1 MIKHFLV
8 KTIKYST
15 LILMVFIILLPLYLI
30 LVTAF
35 KGNMEN
41 SAPYALPK
49 SFLYLV
55 NFLDVL
61 EDGIVVRGYANT
73 LYILVLSLA
82 GNILIGTGA
91 AYALG
96 RFQFKLKKLIMALY
110 TISII
115 IPTTTTQVATF
126 GIIKS
131 LHLVDTS
138 YSVILLYL
146 GTDVIQLLIYLQFI
160 KKIPYTLDES
170 AFVEGAGFF
179 TIYRVIILPLL
190 VPAIVTASILKIVWI
205 YNDMFLPYLYMP
217 GPARVVVST
226 ALMQYTSLYSSNY
239 KLISAATIM
248 IITPV
253 IVLYL
258 FLQRY
263 IFSGIVTGAVK
274 E

>member
-1 MIKHFLV
+1 MIKDYIF
-8 KTIKYST
+8 KIIKYLT
-15 LILMVFIILLPLYLI
+15 LIIMAFIILLPLYLI

-35 KGNMEN
+35 KGSTEN
-41 SAPYALPK
+41 SAPYALPN
-49 SFLYLV
+49 SFLYLT
-55 NFLDVL
+55 NFWNII
-61 EDGIVVRGYANT
+61 EDGVVLKGYYNT
-73 LYILVLSLA
+73 IFILVLSLA

-91 AYALG
+91 AFALG
-96 RFQFKLKKLIMALY
+96 RFKFRLKKLIMALY
-110 TISII
+110 TVSII

-146 GTDVIQLLIYLQFI
+146 GTDVIQLYIYLQFI

-170 AFVEGAGFF
+170 AFVEGAGYF
-179 TIYRVIILPLL
+179 TIYRVVILPLL

-217 GPARVVVST
+217 GPDNVVVST
-226 ALMQYTSLYSSNY
+226 ALMQYTSLYSTDF
-239 KLISAATIM
+239 KLVSAATIM

-253 IVLYL
+253 IILYL

-263 IFSGIVTGAVK
+263 IFSGIIAGAVK